1 MTQATAATASST
13 ETLRALIDKGAGFAT
28 ISAYL
33 DGLSKDARLSEM
45 LGITHGRVGKLYD
58 CVKDAP
64 GITIDD
70 FFPKDT
76 PDDETLIFEGRN
88 SLPMFTRFQKRFC
101 RRKGVVVGYNHQTMS
116 FFTGPG
122 FFVLT
127 EADDTHPG
135 EIIMDY
141 TKEPTFDPPGWP
153 TYKHNESGF
162 SKLVYANMK
171 DYCRRVA
178 KGIIVGAAF
187 KKGVPQNAYFTL
199 TRG

>member
-1 MTQATAATASST
+1 MTQEAVASGSSS
-13 ETLRALIDKGAGFAT
+13 ENLRALVDKGAGYAT
-28 ISAYL
+28 LSAYL
-33 DGLSKDARLSEM
+33 DALTPEARLAEM

-64 GITIDD
+64 PLVIDD

-101 RRKGVVVGYNHQTMS
+101 RRAGVIVGYNHQAMGA
-116 FFTGPG
+116 FTGPG
-122 FFVLT
+122 YFVLT

-135 EIIMDY
+135 EIVMDY
-141 TKEPTFDPPGWP
+141 TKAPPFEPPGWP
-153 TYKHNESGF
+153 AYKPNESGL
-162 SKLVYANMK
+162 SRLVYAHMK

-178 KGIIVGAAF
+178 RGVIIGSAF
-187 KKGVPQNAYFTL
+187 KKGAEEGAFFSL